1 MFLKCTD
8 CLATYDSVLCNLWVF
23 ILILISIVHEHYMG
37 ISDIIAD
44 LVT

>member
-1 MFLKCTD
+1 MHL
-8 CLATYDSVLCNLWVF
+8 NLMVF
-23 ILILISIVHEHYMG
+23 IPQVLSDAMQAKGLILISIVHEHCTG